1 MKNENNLCKS
11 CIYRFR
17 RVCILLDPKSY
28 LDDNGESI
36 FENSDDDNILIFT
49 TCLVNDMDIQDE
61 ETIEC
66 SHYISKES
74 VSQKDKINIFKNL
87 RFNK

>member
-1 MKNENNLCKS
+1 MKKENNLCKS

-17 RVCILLDPKSY
+17 RVCIPLDPKSY
-28 LDDNGESI
+28 IDEKGESI
-36 FENSDDDNILIFT
+36 FKDSNDDNILIFT
-49 TCLVNDMDIQDE
+49 TCLISDMDIQDE

-66 SHYISKES
+66 SHYKSKES
-74 VSQKDKINIFKNL
+74 IGGEEEMTLFKDI